1 MQGRHAKNTQGGQS
15 FRERARTAAQQASK
29 KGSTVSFA
37 DTFRETRGNGRR
49 RQRPDSK
56 PRKPRKMNPVK
67 KAVNNWCNRLL
78 GVVSEGSFDQEE
90 EFASHKTT
98 RDYICNTIGTGAWG
112 MVFPILTIVV
122 TQLCGVEQAGM
133 FSMAFIIGTLLMII
147 GNYGM
152 RTYQVSDI
160 KETHSF
166 SDYQISRVIT
176 CIAMM
181 AVAYVYCGIRGYS
194 EQMFTICMGVCVYK
208 MIDGLADVYEGRLQQ
223 KDKLYLAGI
232 SQAFRSVVVFV
243 VFSLFLLVTRDLG
256 VSSGSHCYVL
266 GAYVPLGVVGNTEIA
281 QAERPEHHRPLQTVF
296 PGVHR
301 AVHVC
306 PYRQHAEVR
315 YGNGAQL

>member
-67 KAVNNWCNRLL
+67 KAVNKWCNRLL

-208 MIDGLADVYEGRLQQ
+208 MCMKG
-223 KDKLYLAGI
+223 
-232 SQAFRSVVVFV
+232 AFSRKTSCTLRE
-243 VFSLFLLVTRDLG
+243 SLRHFAR
-256 VSSGSHCYVL
+256 
-266 GAYVPLGVVGNTEIA
+266 
-281 QAERPEHHRPLQTVF
+281 
-296 PGVHR
+296 
-301 AVHVC
+301 
-306 PYRQHAEVR
+306 
-315 YGNGAQL
+315 